1 MAPRSK
7 HGIYENVYEV
17 VGLVGREEKGAKDIH
32 DENATLCSN
41 PSKWED
47 LATDRGCFISRT
59 NCFVTFLYFSI
70 AFVFYFSSRFS
81 SIYFFIINC
90 ILFLRHCCKLIRF
103 YPLRDNF
110 FSYNSR
116 QPIEI
121 QLWTNSQWINRGLHG
136 SPRSRVNGRLFTAIH
151 SQARNTFAR
160 WSPFD
165 ALESINVA
173 YVNRVQVKR
182 GV

>member
-1 MAPRSK
+1 MGGSRDWQRLLYFA
-7 HGIYENVYEV
+7 YELFRDVSLLFDCLRV
-17 VGLVGREEKGAKDIH
+17 L
-32 DENATLCSN
+32 
-41 PSKWED
+41 
-47 LATDRGCFISRT
+47 F
-59 NCFVTFLYFSI
+59 FVTIFLDIFFLLLI
-70 AFVFYFSSRFS
+70 A
-81 SIYFFIINC
+81 YFFWDIAVN
-90 ILFLRHCCKLIRF
+90 LF

-160 WSPFD
+160 WSLFD

>member
-1 MAPRSK
+1 MGGSRDWQRLLYFA
-7 HGIYENVYEV
+7 YELFRDVSLLFDCLRV
-17 VGLVGREEKGAKDIH
+17 L
-32 DENATLCSN
+32 
-41 PSKWED
+41 
-47 LATDRGCFISRT
+47 F
-59 NCFVTFLYFSI
+59 FVTIFLDIFFLLLI
-70 AFVFYFSSRFS
+70 A
-81 SIYFFIINC
+81 YFFWDIAVN
-90 ILFLRHCCKLIRF
+90 LF

>member
-1 MAPRSK
+1 MRRYVLILPNGRISRLT
-7 HGIYENVYEV
+7 EV
-17 VGLVGREEKGAKDIH
+17 ALFRVRIVSWCFSTFRL
-32 DENATLCSN
+32 
-41 PSKWED
+41 PS
-47 LATDRGCFISRT
+47 CFIFRHD
-59 NCFVTFLYFSI
+59 FPRYIFLLLI
-70 AFVFYFSSRFS
+70 A
-81 SIYFFIINC
+81 YFFWDIAVN
-90 ILFLRHCCKLIRF
+90 LF